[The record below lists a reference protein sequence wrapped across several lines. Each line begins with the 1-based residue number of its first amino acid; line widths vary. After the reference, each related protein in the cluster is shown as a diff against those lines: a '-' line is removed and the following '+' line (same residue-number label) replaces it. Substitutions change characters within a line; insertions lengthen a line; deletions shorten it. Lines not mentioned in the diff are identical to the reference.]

1 MEEQSRTYIL
11 EASDLSVSFETDA
24 GEVQAVRDVSL
35 SLKEGEVLAI
45 VGESGCGKSVLCK
58 SLMKMLPGNARIKS
72 GKILANG
79 IDITGYKERDM
90 AKLRGTLFSMVFQDP
105 MTALNP
111 TMTIGRQIEEA
122 IKIHNPHI
130 KRDALEKRVIELMG
144 LVGIDQADERRNLY
158 PYHFSGGMRQRSVLA
173 IALAGNPSVL
183 IADEPT
189 TALDVTSWSIRR
201 NTSASL
207 AQSLKRGRFF
217 TSSRF
222 MSSLFFCGST
232 SRLLNKV
239 YICAGGWKQKLA
251 FSVSIFHEPRIVFL
265 DEPTGGTGDTT
276 S

>member
-58 SLMKMLPGNARIKS
+58 SLMKMLPENARIKS

-173 IALAGNPSVL
+173 IALAGNPSIL
-183 IADEPT
+183 IADET
-189 TALDVTSWSIRR
+189 LDLLKLEDRLEAEIRDKF
-201 NTSASL
+201 
-207 AQSLKRGRFF
+207 QSERFRIHIIGF
-217 TSSRF
+217 AK
-222 MSSLFFCGST
+222 MMGDIAEFFVQ
-232 SRLLNKV
+232 NKIKNF
-239 YICAGGWKQKLA
+239 Y
-251 FSVSIFHEPRIVFL
+251 SVSISGYHIAEAGANPISQL
-265 DEPTGGTGDTT
+265 DVYGTSILGIK
-276 S
+276 